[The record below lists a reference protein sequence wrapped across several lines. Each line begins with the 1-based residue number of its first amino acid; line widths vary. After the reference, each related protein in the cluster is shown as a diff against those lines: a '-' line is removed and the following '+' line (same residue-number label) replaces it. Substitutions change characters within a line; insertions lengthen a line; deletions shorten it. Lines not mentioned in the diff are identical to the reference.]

1 MDLKKI
7 LPVFSYI
14 FHPIFVSLYGT
25 LFFFLI
31 TNSFFYNSQIIVTLI
46 QVTILTLLLPLSMY
60 FLFRSLGVVS
70 SFTEASISERKMP
83 IAVQAIL
90 LFVLIK
96 FSVSRRYSCRIV
108 FLFPWRIFKQCDR
121 ISERYFKIQSQFTHD
136 RNKRFNLLYFWFE
149 HVLPNAFCKSCSIF
163 YCLCWT
169 SSFFSFIYESA
180 YLSRTY
186 SRNDYWSWTSVVF
199 ISILVIKYKT
209 SNQFSM

>member
-14 FHPIFVSLYGT
+14 FHPIFVSIYGT

-31 TNSFFYNSQIIVTLI
+31 TNSFYYNSQIIVTLV

-96 FSVSRRYSCRIV
+96 FSVSQDSV
-108 FLFPWRIFKQCDR
+108 A
-121 ISERYFKIQSQFTHD
+121 E
-136 RNKRFNLLYFWFE
+136 LYFFFLGGFLSSVI
-149 HVLPNAFCKSCSIF
+149 VLASVILKFKASLHMIGISALTCFIFGLSMYYQLPFINLIAFCIVCIG
-163 YCLCWT
+163 LVA
-169 SSFFSFIYESA
+169 SSRLYMKA
-180 YLSRTY
+180 HTY
-186 SRNDYWSWTSVVF
+186 TELIAGILIGAGPQLFLYQYW
-199 ISILVIKYKT
+199 L
-209 SNQFSM
+209 

>member
-14 FHPIFVSLYGT
+14 FHPIFVSIYGA
-25 LFFFLI
+25 LFYFLI
-31 TNSFFYNSQIIVTLI
+31 AQSFFYPTQILITLV

-96 FSVSRRYSCRIV
+96 FSVSRDSVAELYFFFLGGFLSSVIVLASVILKFKASLHMIGISALTCFVFGLSMYYQLPFVNLIAFNIVCIGLVASSRLYMKAHTYTELIAGIIIGTAPQV
-108 FLFPWRIFKQCDR
+108 FLYQ
-121 ISERYFKIQSQFTHD
+121 
-136 RNKRFNLLYFWFE
+136 
-149 HVLPNAFCKSCSIF
+149 
-163 YCLCWT
+163 
-169 SSFFSFIYESA
+169 
-180 YLSRTY
+180 
-186 SRNDYWSWTSVVF
+186 YW
-199 ISILVIKYKT
+199 L
-209 SNQFSM
+209 